1 MKFPIYLQGERIFSN
16 SQNAITLQKT
26 NAFGEIKQGLVFY
39 SFFEAL
45 YLIEK
50 EKADLFIQQNQ
61 LNKKNQKITQNELLK
76 IILKKDKE
84 FQVKYFVFKDLRNKS
99 YIVKTGS
106 KFGLEFRVYDK
117 GKINS
122 HARWV
127 VYIAKQSSKTNWK
140 EFILSS
146 RIAHST
152 AKKLLIAIIDSEEN
166 IIYYE
171 TDWVKP

>member
-16 SQNAITLQKT
+16 SQNAITLQKKSV
-26 NAFGEIKQGLVFY
+26 FGEIKQGLVFY
-39 SFFEAL
+39 SNFEAL

-50 EKADLFIQQNQ
+50 EKADLFKQS
-61 LNKKNQKITQNELLK
+61 NKKNQKISQNELLK

-84 FQVKYFVFKDLRNKS
+84 FQIKYFVFKDLRNKG

-127 VYIAKQSSKTNWK
+127 VYIVKQSDKINWK
-140 EFILSS
+140 EFILNS

-171 TDWVKP
+171 TDWIKP